1 MPSQEFEPKEFY
13 AELEAAGVEEVRNRI
28 ASGTYSVRVG
38 EKGALAQEWVRRKD
52 QEWWLVRQ
60 ARQDAAT
67 TRAVEDA
74 SRAADAAERAAK
86 AAERQATTAKKGT
99 RIARAALV
107 VAIVAALLS
116 LIAMARGI

>member
-1 MPSQEFEPKEFY
+1 MPSKGLEPKEFY

-28 ASGTYSVRVG
+28 VSGTYSVPG

-86 AAERQATTAKKGT
+86 AAERQATTAEKGT
-99 RIARAALV
+99 RIARAALII
-107 VAIVAALLS
+107 AIVAVLLS